1 MKTITL
7 QEALRQT
14 RVLIVPVYEDD
25 AVPASICDALG
36 YDFAHEE
43 TGREGKI
50 QRLSTLGR
58 IAVPT
63 LIFAGLGRRAEI
75 TYGKAKR
82 CLGSALYACEEEC
95 RSEIKNLHI
104 IIVPILVRQ
113 HSILYKE
120 SHQQTERRTDEHKA
134 PAQRR
139 VLVRSHGPEPSV
151 QVYLSVLL
159 RVEGLDFLGH
169 DEPLLA
175 VNKVFKDAIDKV
187 ENYRTNNCSFHNFNL

>member
-7 QEALRQT
+7 QEALRQP

-63 LIFAGLGRRAEI
+63 LIFAGLGKRAEI

-82 CLGSALYACEEEC
+82 CLGSAPVCLRRGMLRMDGQHGLRKA
-95 RSEIKNLHI
+95 RS
-104 IIVPILVRQ
+104 
-113 HSILYKE
+113 
-120 SHQQTERRTDEHKA
+120 A
-134 PAQRR
+134 
-139 VLVRSHGPEPSV
+139 
-151 QVYLSVLL
+151 
-159 RVEGLDFLGH
+159 
-169 DEPLLA
+169 
-175 VNKVFKDAIDKV
+175 
-187 ENYRTNNCSFHNFNL
+187 

>member
-7 QEALRQT
+7 QEALCQP

-43 TGREGKI
+43 TGSEGKI

-95 RSEIKNLHI
+95 CVWFLHCRLHHRLLNRH
-104 IIVPILVRQ
+104 LV
-113 HSILYKE
+113 
-120 SHQQTERRTDEHKA
+120 
-134 PAQRR
+134 
-139 VLVRSHGPEPSV
+139 
-151 QVYLSVLL
+151 
-159 RVEGLDFLGH
+159 
-169 DEPLLA
+169 
-175 VNKVFKDAIDKV
+175 
-187 ENYRTNNCSFHNFNL
+187 

>member
-7 QEALRQT
+7 QEALRQP

-43 TGREGKI
+43 TGKEGKI

-95 RSEIKNLHI
+95 CVWMDSMVCGRLDLHEAARALGMRA
-104 IIVPILVRQ
+104 VRMARPFYLEWMPPQDGSWDGECVSSFAELNAIL
-113 HSILYKE
+113 
-120 SHQQTERRTDEHKA
+120 
-134 PAQRR
+134 
-139 VLVRSHGPEPSV
+139 
-151 QVYLSVLL
+151 
-159 RVEGLDFLGH
+159 
-169 DEPLLA
+169 
-175 VNKVFKDAIDKV
+175 
-187 ENYRTNNCSFHNFNL
+187 

>member
-63 LIFAGLGRRAEI
+63 LIFAG

-82 CLGSALYACEEEC
+82 CLGSALYACQEE
-95 RSEIKNLHI
+95 
-104 IIVPILVRQ
+104 
-113 HSILYKE
+113 
-120 SHQQTERRTDEHKA
+120 
-134 PAQRR
+134 
-139 VLVRSHGPEPSV
+139 
-151 QVYLSVLL
+151 LS
-159 RVEGLDFLGH
+159 
-169 DEPLLA
+169 
-175 VNKVFKDAIDKV
+175 
-187 ENYRTNNCSFHNFNL
+187 

>member
-7 QEALRQT
+7 QEALRQP

-43 TGREGKI
+43 TGKEGKI

-75 TYGKAKR
+75 TYGQALSGQR
-82 CLGSALYACEEEC
+82 PVCLRRGMLRMDGQHGLRQARSA
-95 RSEIKNLHI
+95 
-104 IIVPILVRQ
+104 
-113 HSILYKE
+113 
-120 SHQQTERRTDEHKA
+120 
-134 PAQRR
+134 
-139 VLVRSHGPEPSV
+139 
-151 QVYLSVLL
+151 
-159 RVEGLDFLGH
+159 
-169 DEPLLA
+169 
-175 VNKVFKDAIDKV
+175 
-187 ENYRTNNCSFHNFNL
+187 